1 MKLDEYQIR
10 QQNHIADNL
19 YTCSMKLN
27 DLRNQA
33 ALHSKAYYT
42 HQLENLIS
50 CLGHVT
56 ENAKDLKAHSA
67 RKAKREAK
75 NNAK

>member
-19 YTCSMKLN
+19 YTYAMKLN

-33 ALHSKAYYT
+33 AVYSDIYYT
-42 HQLENLIS
+42 HRIGDLLD
-50 CLGHVT
+50 CLRNVVQDV
-56 ENAKDLKAHSA
+56 KDLESHSA
-67 RKAKREAK
+67 RKAEREAT
-75 NNAK
+75 NHA